1 MENALDAGATRVV
14 LELKA
19 AGSESITVSDNGL
32 GINKVD
38 AELVFERYA
47 TSKIHTID
55 DLNNLETMGFRGEA
69 LSSIA
74 AIAVVEVLTRVQED
88 ATATFLR
95 KRPGDALEIR
105 EASRT
110 RGTTITVRDVF
121 FNVPARKKFQ
131 KSGSAELT
139 RIIALFSSLAVAN
152 SSVAFVLVTDG
163 KERINLPAV
172 QDPRERIG
180 GVFGASLEKS
190 LLYAE
195 YNDEACSVK
204 TYFSN
209 LDVTRSNRSG
219 QLFFINRRPIENRS
233 FYQGVHLGYRDT
245 LPAGR
250 FPIAFV
256 FITLNPVEIDVNAHP
271 AKKEVRFS
279 DESRIVRAISRSIM
293 AGFQKTSVYHT
304 WKTPSGNNAG
314 TAPTVFPAARVA
326 ATLPDAP
333 SLFSASGKGLG
344 QNEAS
349 AMPVETVSAGPAP
362 HKLLIPY
369 FQLHDTYILCQ
380 IKNGLL
386 IIDQHVAHE
395 RILYEKALRDLE
407 HADEALAQQLLFP
420 VTLDLS
426 IEQKLLAHE
435 YGDFF
440 ATMGFSM
447 RFLSGNTLLVDGV
460 PARLKDNPVKA
471 MVLDI
476 LDELTKE
483 VPDKHSL
490 DKHFAR
496 SFACGAAIKA
506 GTPLMLE
513 EINALVDQL
522 FQCENPYTC
531 PHGRPVVVQIPLDE
545 INRRFMRP

>member
-1 MENALDAGATRVV
+1 M
-14 LELKA
+14 
-19 AGSESITVSDNGL
+19 
-32 GINKVD
+32 
-38 AELVFERYA
+38 
-47 TSKIHTID
+47 
-55 DLNNLETMGFRGEA
+55 
-69 LSSIA
+69 
-74 AIAVVEVLTRVQED
+74 
-88 ATATFLR
+88 
-95 KRPGDALEIR
+95 
-105 EASRT
+105 
-110 RGTTITVRDVF
+110 
-121 FNVPARKKFQ
+121 
-131 KSGSAELT
+131 
-139 RIIALFSSLAVAN
+139 
-152 SSVAFVLVTDG
+152 
-163 KERINLPAV
+163 
-172 QDPRERIG
+172 
-180 GVFGASLEKS
+180 
-190 LLYAE
+190 
-195 YNDEACSVK
+195 
-204 TYFSN
+204 
-209 LDVTRSNRSG
+209 
-219 QLFFINRRPIENRS
+219 
-233 FYQGVHLGYRDT
+233 
-245 LPAGR
+245 
-250 FPIAFV
+250 
-256 FITLNPVEIDVNAHP
+256 
-271 AKKEVRFS
+271 
-279 DESRIVRAISRSIM
+279 
-293 AGFQKTSVYHT
+293 
-304 WKTPSGNNAG
+304 
-314 TAPTVFPAARVA
+314 
-326 ATLPDAP
+326 
-333 SLFSASGKGLG
+333 
-344 QNEAS
+344 
-349 AMPVETVSAGPAP
+349 
-362 HKLLIPY
+362 
-369 FQLHDTYILCQ
+369 
-380 IKNGLL
+380 
-386 IIDQHVAHE
+386 AHE